1 MDIRDKIPVVKVV
14 HRNSASALSRAAR
27 ADGCGRGHEYCR
39 RMGEAG
45 NQKAIGRQ
53 HRRTR
58 CLRDDARDDNVS
70 ASCEVENC
78 DTQEAPTDAILL
90 ELAAC
95 VLTSMLHHESEDVD
109 GEMEQKG
116 PT

>member
-39 RMGEAG
+39 RMEEAG
-45 NQKAIGRQ
+45 NPKAIGRQ
-53 HRRTR
+53 HRRKP
-58 CLRDDARDDNVS
+58 CLRDDTRGDNVS

-95 VLTSMLHHESEDVD
+95 VLTSMLHHGSEDVD
-109 GEMEQKG
+109 GEME
-116 PT
+116 